1 MKTLLKRSVLSLAAV
16 MLVATAAAQPTRGDA
31 EVVARNSA
39 EPVTQDGGWSTS
51 VGAGAIWGPAFSG
64 SSDYQMMLVP
74 DIRLAYGDTFFAS
87 VGQGIGYNF
96 EVDSEWVVGPLV
108 KFDFGRKAD
117 GESTFRVA
125 GDASMALRGFQDID
139 STILLG
145 GFAKF
150 DRDMWSAKVELLKGM
165 SSHEGMIADFSIDYK
180 ARFGGSEAQP
190 GPPVFIATGPRMRW
204 ANDDYTN
211 TYYGINA
218 ADSLGSGLPT
228 YTAGGGI
235 ASIGW
240 SASIVMPL
248 SRKLALVGF
257 AGYDKIM
264 GDAADSPLIVQRGS
278 ENQFSAGAVLSYRF

>member
-1 MKTLLKRSVLSLAAV
+1 MKTLLKRSVLSLAAL
-16 MLVATAAAQPTRGDA
+16 MLVATAAAEPRRADAVTVATTAAQPSQKGD
-31 EVVARNSA
+31 
-39 EPVTQDGGWSTS
+39 GWSTS

-74 DIRLAYGDTFFAS
+74 DIRVAYGDTFFAS
-87 VGQGIGYNF
+87 VGQGMGYNF
-96 EVDSEWVVGPLV
+96 EVNSEWVVGPLV
-108 KFDFGRKAD
+108 KFDFGRDSD

-125 GDASMALRGFQDID
+125 GDTSKALIGFEDID
-139 STILLG
+139 STVLAG
-145 GFAKF
+145 GFARF

-165 SSHEGMIADFSIDYK
+165 NGHEGMIADISIDYK
-180 ARFGGSEAQP
+180 VRFGGSEAQP

-211 TYYGINA
+211 TYYGISA

-240 SASIVMPL
+240 SASVVMPL
-248 SRKLALVGF
+248 SRKLALIGF
-257 AGYDKIM
+257 AGYDKLM
-264 GDAADSPLIVQRGS
+264 ADAADSPLIVQRGS
-278 ENQFSAGAVLSYRF
+278 ENQFSAGAFLSYRF

>member
-1 MKTLLKRSVLSLAAV
+1 MKNLLTRSVFSLAAV
-16 MLVATAAAQPTRGDA
+16 ILVTSAFAQPRSDDAVIVATKAAQPINEAD
-31 EVVARNSA
+31 
-39 EPVTQDGGWSTS
+39 GWSTS

-74 DIRLAYGDTFFAS
+74 DIRVAYGDTFFAS

-96 EVDSEWVVGPLV
+96 EVNSEWVVGPLI
-108 KFDFGRKAD
+108 KFDFGRDAD

-125 GDASMALRGFQDID
+125 GGTSKALIGFEDID
-139 STILLG
+139 STVLAG
-145 GFAKF
+145 GFARY

-165 SSHEGMIADFSIDYK
+165 NGHEGMIADLSIDYK

-190 GPPVFIATGPRMRW
+190 GPPVFIATGPRLRW

-211 TYYGINA
+211 TYYGITA

-240 SASIVMPL
+240 GASIVMPINQ
-248 SRKLALVGF
+248 KLALIGF
-257 AGYDKIM
+257 AGYDKLM

-278 ENQFSAGAVLSYRF
+278 ENQFSTGAFFSYKF

>member
-1 MKTLLKRSVLSLAAV
+1 MKSLLTRSALSLAAV
-16 MLVATAAAQPTRGDA
+16 IFVSTATAQTDRDA
-31 EVVARNSA
+31 E
-39 EPVTQDGGWSTS
+39 GWSTS

-96 EVDSEWVVGPLV
+96 EVDSDWVVGPLI
-108 KFDFGRKAD
+108 KFDFGRDAD
-117 GESTFRVA
+117 GENTFRVA
-125 GDASMALRGFQDID
+125 GDASTALRGFQDVE

-150 DRDMWSAKVELLKGM
+150 DRDMWSAKVELLQGLNG
-165 SSHEGMIADFSIDYK
+165 HEGMIADFSIDYK

-190 GPPVFIATGPRMRW
+190 GPPVFLATGPRMRW
-204 ANDDYTN
+204 ADDDYTN

-218 ADSLGSGLPT
+218 VDSLGSGLPT

-240 SASIVMPL
+240 GASLVMPI
-248 SRKLALVGF
+248 SQELVLIGF
-257 AGYDKIM
+257 VGYDKIM

-278 ENQFSAGAVLSYRF
+278 ENQFSSGAFLSYRF